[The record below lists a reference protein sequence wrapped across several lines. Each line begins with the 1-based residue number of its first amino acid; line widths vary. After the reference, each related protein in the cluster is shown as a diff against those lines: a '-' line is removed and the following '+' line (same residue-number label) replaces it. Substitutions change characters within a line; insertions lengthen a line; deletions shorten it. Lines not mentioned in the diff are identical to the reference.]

1 MVRKSKADALVT
13 RQQLLDAAEQVFLSQ
28 GVAGTSLQQV
38 AAAAGLTRGAI
49 YWHFQDKADLFTA
62 MMDRVTLPCEC
73 AFDQARSAAPSDPA
87 ATLTAMALAPLR
99 ALSGH
104 AQMQR
109 VFRIAMHLTEYTGE
123 LAPVGER
130 HRQAVAEF
138 VDAMELPCRA
148 LAADP
153 HGAALG
159 LFGLVDG
166 LMRQWTMD
174 PSAFDLLAVGQRAVA
189 AYVAGL
195 AGLAATAA
203 PPAAPAG
210 SRRKSPARPVQSI

>member
-1 MVRKSKADALVT
+1 MVRKSKADALAT

-28 GVAGTSLQQV
+28 GVAATSLQQV
-38 AAAAGLTRGAI
+38 AVAAGLTRGAI
-49 YWHFQDKADLFTA
+49 YWHFQDKADLFAA

-73 AFDQARSAAPSDPA
+73 AMDQARSACPDDPA
-87 ATLTAMALAPLR
+87 ATLRMMAMTPLR
-99 ALSGH
+99 ALASQ

-109 VFRIAMHLTEYTGE
+109 VFRIAMHLTEYVGE

-130 HRQAVAEF
+130 HRQAVAGY
-138 VDAMELPCRA
+138 VGDLELPCRA
-148 LAADP
+148 LTADP

-159 LFGLVDG
+159 LFGLLDG
-166 LMRQWTMD
+166 LMRQWTMA
-174 PSAFDLLAVGQRAVA
+174 PTAFDLVAVGERAVA

-195 AGLAATAA
+195 AGLAATAS

-210 SRRKSPARPVQSI
+210 SPRKSPARPARST

>member
-1 MVRKSKADALVT
+1 MVRKSKADALAT

-38 AAAAGLTRGAI
+38 AVAAGLTRGAI

-73 AFDQARSAAPSDPA
+73 AMDQARGATPGDPV
-87 ATLTAMALAPLR
+87 ATLQAMAMAPLR
-99 ALSGH
+99 ALAGQ

-130 HRQAVAEF
+130 HRLAVAGF
-138 VDAMELPCRA
+138 VADLQQPCSVLSRDA
-148 LAADP
+148 

-159 LFGLVDG
+159 LFSLIDG

-174 PSAFDLLAVGQRAVA
+174 PSAFDLVAVGERSVA

-195 AGLAATAA
+195 AATAS

-210 SRRKSPARPVQSI
+210 SPRRSPARPARST

>member
-49 YWHFQDKADLFTA
+49 YWHFEDKAALFTA

-73 AFDQARSAAPSDPA
+73 AFDEARGATPGDPC
-87 ATLTAMALAPLR
+87 ATLLGMAMAPLR

-138 VDAMELPCRA
+138 VQAMELPCRA
-148 LAADP
+148 LVPDA

-174 PSAFDLLAVGQRAVA
+174 PAAFDLVAVGERAVR
-189 AYVAGL
+189 AYVG
-195 AGLAATAA
+195 GLAARAATAS

-210 SRRKSPARPVQSI
+210 SPRKSRAQPARST

>member
-49 YWHFQDKADLFTA
+49 YWHFQDKAALFTA

-73 AFDQARSAAPSDPA
+73 AFDLARSVAPSDPT
-87 ATLTAMALAPLR
+87 ATLRAMAMAPLR
-99 ALSGH
+99 ELSGH
-104 AQMQR
+104 PQMQR

-138 VDAMELPCRA
+138 VGAMEWPCRA
-148 LAADP
+148 LVPDA

-159 LFGLVDG
+159 LFGLIDG

-174 PSAFDLLAVGQRAVA
+174 PSAFDLVAVGERAVA

-195 AGLAATAA
+195 AATAS

-210 SRRKSPARPVQSI
+210 SRRKSPARPVPST

>member
-1 MVRKSKADALVT
+1 MVRKSKADALAT

-73 AFDQARSAAPSDPA
+73 AMGQARTAAPGDPS
-87 ATLTAMALAPLR
+87 ATLQAMAMAPLR
-99 ALSGH
+99 ALAGH

-130 HRQAVAEF
+130 HRQAVAAI
-138 VDAMELPCRA
+138 VADMQQACGQLSR
-148 LAADP
+148 DP

-159 LFGLVDG
+159 LFGLIDG
-166 LMRQWTMD
+166 LMRQWTME
-174 PSAFDLLAVGQRAVA
+174 PAAFDLVAVGERAVA

-195 AGLAATAA
+195 SATASA
-203 PPAAPAG
+203 PAAPAG
-210 SRRKSPARPVQSI
+210 SRQKNPARPARST